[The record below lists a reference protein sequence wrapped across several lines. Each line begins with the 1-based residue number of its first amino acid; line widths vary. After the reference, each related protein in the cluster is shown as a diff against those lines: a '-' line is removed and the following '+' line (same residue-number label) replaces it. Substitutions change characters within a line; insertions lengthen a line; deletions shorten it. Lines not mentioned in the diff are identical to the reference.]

1 MGEELLN
8 MIKNEVE
15 NKGVDERIFH
25 SMLTML
31 DNAPALRT
39 LGSKAVYLGYGEVGL
54 KMTAGKEYDNY
65 RGVLHGGI
73 VAALADT
80 AAGFAVQSLGIRCVT
95 IELNLNYCLP
105 AVTQTE
111 IFAEGYVIH
120 QGRSTVVAEAAL
132 YNSSGKLICKSRGT
146 FFPLPVKPI
155 AAPQTGNP

>member
-1 MGEELLN
+1 MREELLN

-15 NKGVDERIFH
+15 NRGVDQRIFE
-25 SMLTML
+25 SMLYML
-31 DNAPALRT
+31 DSAPALRT
-39 LGSKAVYLGYGEVGL
+39 LSIKAVYIGHGEIGL
-54 KMTAGKEYDNY
+54 KMNVGNEYDNS
-65 RGVLHGGI
+65 RGILHGGI

-80 AAGFAVQSLGIRCVT
+80 AMGYSIQSLGFRCVT

-105 AVTQTE
+105 AAIQTE
-111 IFAEGYVIH
+111 IFAKGYVIH
-120 QGRSTVVAEAAL
+120 RGRSTVVAEAAL